1 MSNLKYI
8 LPLLF
13 LALSLNSC
21 GDILRD
27 DISAM
32 ESVAQLS
39 ADELILALEENEDF
53 HREEILSVKGALVE
67 INTKNDNINFLIK
80 GNTIENHYII
90 CEMNHSF
97 DLRNNDF
104 IPGETIVIKGILKGY
119 LNDAVLLNCVLDNTD
134 KK

>member
-8 LPLLF
+8 LSLLF
-13 LALSLNSC
+13 LALSINGC

-32 ESVAQLS
+32 ESVAHLS
-39 ADELILALEENEDF
+39 ADELILALKNNENF
-53 HREEILSVKGALVE
+53 HREDVLSVKGDLVE
-67 INTKNDNINFLIK
+67 INTKNGNTNFLIK
-80 GNTIENHYII
+80 GNTNENHYII

-97 DLRNNDF
+97 DLGNNDF
-104 IPGETIVIKGILKGY
+104 KPGETIVIKGILKGY

>member
-1 MSNLKYI
+1 MPNLKFI
-8 LPLLF
+8 LSLLL
-13 LALSLNSC
+13 LALSINGC

-39 ADELILALEENEDF
+39 ADELILALKSNENF
-53 HREEILSVKGALVE
+53 HREDILSVKGALVE
-67 INTKNDNINFLIK
+67 INTKNDNTNFLIK

-97 DLRNNDF
+97 DVRNNNF
-104 IPGETIVIKGILKGY
+104 KPGETIVIKGILKGY

-134 KK
+134 QK

>member
-8 LPLLF
+8 IALLF
-13 LALSLNSC
+13 STFSLNSC

-27 DISAM
+27 DISTL

-39 ADELILALEENEDF
+39 ADELISALENNENF
-53 HREEILSVKGALVE
+53 NREKILSVKGTLVE
-67 INTKNDNINFLIK
+67 TNTRNDHINFLIK
-80 GNTIENHYII
+80 GNSNQNHYII

-97 DLRNNDF
+97 DEQGKDF
-104 IPGETIVIKGILKGY
+104 TPGDTVIIKGVLKGY
-119 LNDAVLLNCVLDNTD
+119 LNDAVLLNCVLENPD